1 MIGITEPPAAIVA
14 RLFCGPDASLGT
26 AWVDLVQVGLSGRGP
41 VLGGPLWDILVLDLR
56 SLDLYQDV
64 H

>member
-1 MIGITEPPAAIVA
+1 MY
-14 RLFCGPDASLGT
+14 
-26 AWVDLVQVGLSGRGP
+26 LVEERATNNNAHNTSTHTRRGP

-56 SLDLYQDV
+56 SVDLYQDV

>member
-1 MIGITEPPAAIVA
+1 MRP
-14 RLFCGPDASLGT
+14 
-26 AWVDLVQVGLSGRGP
+26 GRGP

-56 SLDLYQDV
+56 SLDLFQDV